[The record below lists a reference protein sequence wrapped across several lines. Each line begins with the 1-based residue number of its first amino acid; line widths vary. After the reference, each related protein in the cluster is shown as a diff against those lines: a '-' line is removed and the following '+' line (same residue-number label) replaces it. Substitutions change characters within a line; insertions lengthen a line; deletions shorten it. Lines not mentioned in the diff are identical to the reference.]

1 MTTLI
6 ANMDERTLSGK
17 VLPFGEIGY
26 TNVGAVLASA
36 ESDLSWPDTVILNR
50 EHDGETFKCGS
61 GTLEKRDDGIYAT
74 FSVDDTPY
82 GDVVLLEAA
91 EGKRNA
97 FSIEIPKPVIRASKI
112 ISGVI
117 DAVAAVVKPAFK
129 SALMAADAGDL
140 AELPDWMQPAESTT
154 DESEEVVID
163 GVTYI
168 RKTTRSH
175 KTTVEVKEG
184 ADMPEN
190 QIDET
195 TDNAKVDLTAAF
207 GDFLKNHKNDND
219 KPKMTAAKAFKTLAK
234 SEDLHAALASVTH
247 DDGDDDGDGVG
258 EISAPQGWLGEV
270 YKKVAKPRKFST
282 LIASGDLTHYREV
295 GYKVTG
301 EPTVADYAGNLAEV
315 PTGSMTVAPVNYH
328 AERVA
333 HGANVDRR
341 YFDFNDS
348 TAIQS
353 FTEAQIRSYDKV
365 MDAKALAFIIASG
378 ETETA
383 GEYVAGIPAAMSG
396 IVDGALALIGDDL
409 TPTGALVGVDL
420 YRSILL
426 TPKDQVAEYLT
437 SAFGLEEGGLNG
449 FRIVPTAAA
458 GLAGKVA
465 VLDGSTLRLKELGGG
480 APVRVEAEYAS
491 NGGRTLAV
499 FGYYSEQEL
508 EEGGVRIVTPAG
520 PPVVDPGE

>member
-6 ANMDERTLSGK
+6 ANLDTRTLSGK

-26 TNVGAVLASA
+26 TNVGAVMASA
-36 ESDLSWPDTVILNR
+36 ESDLSWPDTVSLNR
-50 EHDGETFKCGS
+50 EHDGDTFKCGT
-61 GTLEKRDDGIYAT
+61 GALEKRDDGIYAS
-74 FSVDDTPY
+74 FSVDEGAH
-82 GDVVLLEAA
+82 GDVVLLEAS

-97 FSIEIPKPVIRASKI
+97 FSIEIPSPVIRASKI
-112 ISGVI
+112 VSGVI
-117 DAVAAVVKPAFK
+117 NAVAAVVKPAFK
-129 SALMAADAGDL
+129 SALMAADAGEL
-140 AELPDWMQPAESTT
+140 ADLPDWLQPAESTT
-154 DESEEVVID
+154 DETEDIVID
-163 GVTYI
+163 GVTYT
-168 RKTTRSH
+168 RKTTRTN

-184 ADMPEN
+184 ANVPTDN
-190 QIDET
+190 KIDE

-207 GDFLKNHKNDND
+207 GEWAKANLNKDD
-219 KPKMTAAKAFKTLAK
+219 KAPALTAAKAFKTLAQG
-234 SEDLHAALASVTH
+234 EDLHAALASVTH
-247 DDGDDDGDGVG
+247 DDGDNDGDGVG

-270 YKKVAKPRKFST
+270 YKKTTKPRKFST

-315 PTGSMTVAPVNYH
+315 PTGSMTVAPVNYT

-383 GEYVAGIPAAMSG
+383 GEYVPGIARAIQG
-396 IVDGALALIGDDL
+396 VVDGALALIGDDL
-409 TPTGALVGVDL
+409 TPTGAVIGLDL
-420 YRSILL
+420 WRAVML
-426 TPKDQVAEYLT
+426 TPKDQVTEYLS
-437 SAFGLEEGGLNG
+437 SAFGLEDGEFGG
-449 FRIVPTAAA
+449 FRMVPTSAA

-508 EEGGVRIVTPAG
+508 EEGGVRIVTPAA
-520 PPVVDPGE
+520 PPVEAP